1 MLCNWLYLIKLAI
14 KMNMNVLKL
23 LSIIIFSISAVGLA
37 QNVNPSDS
45 LIEEKRLFEQID
57 LLPVKLK
64 YSRKVLKKETNDST
78 FMDSE
83 LVYKMNNGDWKTL
96 SLKIRARGNFRRKSC
111 YFTPL
116 KLKIK
121 KKERKETI
129 FKGQKKLKM
138 VLPCLN
144 ESGKDDNVIKEYVI
158 YKMYE
163 VISPYYFSTRLLDVE
178 YEDVKTKKSKQHQLK
193 GILIEDDETV
203 AKRLEG
209 KIVKRTFDPKGY
221 DDLAAI
227 RNAMFQFMIGNTDY
241 SLTYPHNTKIVFVDK
256 KFIPVPYDF
265 DLAGFV
271 NTSYSVVSQTRKTKL
286 PIEQVTQRY
295 YMGYQRDY
303 KLFEQ
308 VRQEFIAHK
317 QDLLAIINEHE
328 SYFENKRNYTTAKN
342 YIEDFFR
349 IIANEAAFKK
359 STYDRALKLKST
371 P

>member
-1 MLCNWLYLIKLAI
+1 
-14 KMNMNVLKL
+14 MNLRVLKL
-23 LSIIIFSISAVGLA
+23 ITVILFTFSVVGSG
-37 QNVNPSDS
+37 QNVDQTES
-45 LIEEKRLFEQID
+45 LLEEKRLFEQID

-83 LVYKMNNGDWKTL
+83 LVYKMKNGDWKTL

-121 KKERKETI
+121 KKEAKETI
-129 FKGQKKLKM
+129 FKGQKKMKM

-144 ESGKDDNVIKEYVI
+144 ETSKDDNVIKEYLI

-163 VISPYYFSTRLLDVE
+163 VVSPYSFRTRLLDIE
-178 YEDVKTKKSKQHQLK
+178 YEDIKTRKSQLHQLK

-203 AKRLEG
+203 AKRLDG
-209 KIVKRTFDPKGY
+209 KIAKRTFSPKGY
-221 DDLAAI
+221 DDLVAI
-227 RNAMFQFMIGNTDY
+227 RLALFQYMIGNTDY
-241 SLTYPHNTKIVFVDK
+241 SVTNLHNTKIVFVDK

-265 DLAGFV
+265 DMAGFV
-271 NTSYSVVSQTRKTKL
+271 NTSYSVVSQTRKQKL
-286 PIEQVTQRY
+286 PIDEVTERY

-317 QDLLAIINEHE
+317 QNLVAIINAHK
-328 SYFENKRNYTTAKN
+328 SYFENNKNYTTAKN

-349 IIANEAAFKK
+349 ILANEALFKK
-359 STYDRALKLKST
+359 STYDSALEIKST

>member
-1 MLCNWLYLIKLAI
+1 MS
-14 KMNMNVLKL
+14 VLKF
-23 LSIIIFSISAVGLA
+23 LSIIFFTCSVIGIA
-37 QNVNPSDS
+37 QNVSPSESS
-45 LIEEKRLFEQID
+45 LGEKRLFEQID

-83 LVYKMNNGDWKTL
+83 LVYKTNNGDWKTL
-96 SLKIRARGNFRRKSC
+96 NLEIRARGNFRRKNC

-121 KKERKETI
+121 KKEAKETI

-144 ESGKDDNVIKEYVI
+144 QSSKDDNVIQEYVI
-158 YKMYE
+158 YKMFE
-163 VISPYYFSTRLLDVE
+163 VISPYSFSTRLIDLE
-178 YEDVKTKKSKQHQLK
+178 YEDIKVRKSKLYELK

-203 AKRLEG
+203 AKRLDG
-209 KIVKRTFDPKGY
+209 KITKRTFSPKGY

-227 RNAMFQFMIGNTDY
+227 RLSMFQYMIGNTDY
-241 SLTYPHNTKIVFVDK
+241 SVTKHHNVKVVYVDK
-256 KFIPVPYDF
+256 KFVPVPYDF
-265 DLAGFV
+265 DLAGYV
-271 NTSYSVVSQTRKTKL
+271 NTSYAIVSKTRKEIL
-286 PIEQVTQRY
+286 PIEEVTQRY

-317 QDLLAIINEHE
+317 QDVLAIIDAHK
-328 SYFENKRNYTTAKN
+328 SYFENDRNYTTSKA

-349 IIANEAAFKK
+349 ILANEAEFKK
-359 STYDRALKLKST
+359 STYDRALEIEST

>member
-1 MLCNWLYLIKLAI
+1 
-14 KMNMNVLKL
+14 MNLRVLKL
-23 LSIIIFSISAVGLA
+23 ITVILFTFSVVGSG
-37 QNVNPSDS
+37 QNVDQTES
-45 LIEEKRLFEQID
+45 LLEEKRLFEQID

-83 LVYKMNNGDWKTL
+83 LVYKMKNGDWKTL
-96 SLKIRARGNFRRKSC
+96 NLKIRARGNFRRKSC

-121 KKERKETI
+121 KKEAKETI

-144 ESGKDDNVIKEYVI
+144 EPSKDDNVIKEYVI

-163 VISPYYFSTRLLDVE
+163 VISPYYFSTRLLDIE
-178 YEDVKTKKSKQHQLK
+178 YEDIKTKKSKLHQLK

-203 AKRLEG
+203 AKRLDG
-209 KIVKRTFDPKGY
+209 KIVKRKFNPKGY
-221 DDLAAI
+221 NDLAAI
-227 RNAMFQFMIGNTDY
+227 RNAMFQYMIGNTDY
-241 SLTYPHNTKIVFVDK
+241 SIIYPHNTKVVFVEK

-271 NTSYSVVSQTRKTKL
+271 NTSYSLVSQTRKQKL
-286 PIEQVTQRY
+286 PIEKVTERY

-303 KLFEQ
+303 KLFQQ
-308 VRQEFIAHK
+308 VRQEFVAHK
-317 QDLLAIINEHE
+317 QDLLSIINAHE
-328 SYFENKRNYTTAKN
+328 SFFENNRNYTTANN

-349 IIANEAAFKK
+349 ILANEALFKRL
-359 STYDRALKLKST
+359 TYDRALKMKST

>member
-1 MLCNWLYLIKLAI
+1 
-14 KMNMNVLKL
+14 MNLRVLKL
-23 LSIIIFSISAVGLA
+23 ITVILFTFSVVGSG
-37 QNVNPSDS
+37 QNVDQTES
-45 LIEEKRLFEQID
+45 LLEEKRLFEQID

-83 LVYKMNNGDWKTL
+83 LVYKMKNGDWKTL

-121 KKERKETI
+121 KKEAKETI
-129 FKGQKKLKM
+129 FKGQKKMKM

-144 ESGKDDNVIKEYVI
+144 ETSKDDNVIKEYLI

-163 VISPYYFSTRLLDVE
+163 VVSPYSFRTRLLDIE
-178 YEDVKTKKSKQHQLK
+178 YEDIKTRKSQLHQLK

-203 AKRLEG
+203 AKRLDG

-227 RNAMFQFMIGNTDY
+227 RNAMFQYMIGNTDY
-241 SLTYPHNTKIVFVDK
+241 SVTYPHNTKIVFVDK
-256 KFIPVPYDF
+256 KFIPIPYDF
-265 DLAGFV
+265 DMAGFV
-271 NTSYSVVSQTRKTKL
+271 NTSYSVVSQTRKQKL
-286 PIEQVTQRY
+286 PIDEVTERY

-317 QDLLAIINEHE
+317 QNLVAIINAHK
-328 SYFENKRNYTTAKN
+328 SYFENNKNYTTAKN

-349 IIANEAAFKK
+349 ILANEALFKK
-359 STYDRALKLKST
+359 STYDSALEIKST